1 MEDLQDQSV
10 VRGPYSNTK
19 YRRMI
24 LCKDLQF
31 SYPVGAF
38 KLSINSF
45 QVEREEQVAVIGS
58 SGIGKTTLLY
68 LLAGIYQAQ
77 SGQISIDD
85 IAITRYNDVER
96 RDYRIVSLG
105 LVFQEFELLE
115 YLTVWDNILL
125 PYFINPVLIR
135 TPEVESRVSDLLSA
149 TGLSDKRFRYPQQLS
164 QGERQ
169 RVAVCRALVTQPKV
183 LLCDEPTGN
192 LDPLNRDLVLQLLF
206 DYSHRQKAPLV
217 VVTHDHQVLD
227 RFSRTVN
234 IEALV

>member
-1 MEDLQDQSV
+1 
-10 VRGPYSNTK
+10 
-19 YRRMI
+19 MI
-24 LCKDLQF
+24 YCKDIKF
-31 SYPVGAF
+31 SYPVGTF
-38 KLSINSF
+38 ELTIGSLEVDQN
-45 QVEREEQVAVIGS
+45 EQVAVTGS

-85 IAITRYNDVER
+85 ITLTQYNDVER
-96 RDYRIVSLG
+96 RDFRIVSLG

-135 TPEVESRVSDLLSA
+135 THEVASRAMDLLTA
-149 TGLSDKRFRYPQQLS
+149 TGLSGKKRRYPHQLS

-169 RVAVCRALVTQPKV
+169 RVAVCRALVTQPSV

-192 LDPLNRDLVLQLLF
+192 LDPVNRDQVLKLLL
-206 DYSHRQKAPLV
+206 DYSQEQKAPLV
-217 VVTHDHQVLD
+217 LVTHDHQILD
-227 RFSRTVN
+227 RFSRN
-234 IEALV
+234 IDIGALA